1 MGRITDWKR
10 NKLCLNKKL
19 VRFITRLKNTST
31 TRQTVLKQRPGKKKK
46 KIKTMGYINIYKYIY
61 IYQKKKIR
69 LFQRL

>member
-19 VRFITRLKNTST
+19 VTFITRLKNTST